1 MIDFQNAK
9 YIKLRAVKSDK
20 FFKSLAPMLVQG
32 EEIAACFQGIRDYLV
47 FTDRR
52 LITVNIQ
59 GVTGKK
65 QDFTSLPYKRV
76 QAYSVETAGILDLDS
91 ELILWFSGLGMVH
104 LEFTGGTDVAAICR
118 LIGERML

>member
-9 YIKLRAVKSDK
+9 YIKLRAVKPDK
-20 FFKSLAPMLVQG
+20 FIKSLAPMLVQG
-32 EEIAACFQGIRDYLV
+32 EEISACFQGIRDYLV

>member
-9 YIKLRAVKSDK
+9 YIKLRAVSPEK
-20 FFKSLAPMLVQG
+20 FMKPVGAMLVQG
-32 EEIAACFQGIRDYLV
+32 EEIAFCFQGIRDYLI

-65 QDFTSLPYKRV
+65 QDFTTLPYKRI
-76 QAYSVETAGILDLDS
+76 QTWSVETAGIFDLDS
-91 ELILWFSGLGMVH
+91 ELELWFSGLGKVH

-118 LIGERML
+118 LIGECML

>member
-9 YIKLRAVKSDK
+9 YIKLRAVRPDK
-20 FFKSLAPMLVQG
+20 FIKSIEAMLVQG

-59 GVTGKK
+59 GVVGKK

-91 ELILWFSGLGMVH
+91 ELVLWFSGLGQVH

-118 LIGERML
+118 LIGEHAL

>member
-1 MIDFQNAK
+1 M
-9 YIKLRAVKSDK
+9 
-20 FFKSLAPMLVQG
+20 
-32 EEIAACFQGIRDYLV
+32 

>member
-9 YIKLRAVKSDK
+9 YIKLRPVRPEK
-20 FFKSLAPMLVQG
+20 FLKVIQSILIPG
-32 EEIAACFQGIRDYLV
+32 EHIAASFQSIRDYVV

-59 GVTGKK
+59 GVTGLK

-76 QAYSVETAGILDLDS
+76 QAISIESAGLLDLDS
-91 ELILWFSGLGMVH
+91 ELTLWFSGLGLVH
-104 LEFTGGTDVAAICR
+104 LEFTGGSDVDAICR
-118 LIGERML
+118 LIGEHAL